1 MQLAP
6 HRILG
11 IQPDADLAAIR
22 SAFKR
27 LALQCHPDK
36 SGGDADR
43 FRAIAAAYEA
53 MASSIS
59 KNGGG
64 GSGKP
69 FDWANLFSTDLQE
82 EMTANQMMRKAC
94 LADDAHTVAKLLM
107 AVRDD
112 EGSCASFVNA
122 VDEAGL
128 TPLKYACMA
137 GSSECATLLIDSS
150 AAVDQTSSVGVTAL
164 FEACRAGQEGCV
176 RTLLERSASV
186 NHTNDTGHTPL
197 MFATIK
203 GCEAC
208 VRLLCAH
215 GAEREARTH
224 EKGITAAEYAR
235 KLKRPAELAAY
246 LDGTLER
253 LTSEGG
259 GGGGGG
265 EG

>member
-11 IQPDADLAAIR
+11 IQPDADLAAVR

-36 SGGDADR
+36 TGGDADR
-43 FRAIAAAYEA
+43 FRQLPPLTA

-94 LADDAHTVAKLLM
+94 LADDAHAVAKLLM

-128 TPLKYACMA
+128 TPPKYACMA

-164 FEACRAGQEGCV
+164 
-176 RTLLERSASV
+176 S
-186 NHTNDTGHTPL
+186 
-197 MFATIK
+197 
-203 GCEAC
+203 
-208 VRLLCAH
+208 
-215 GAEREARTH
+215 
-224 EKGITAAEYAR
+224 
-235 KLKRPAELAAY
+235 
-246 LDGTLER
+246 
-253 LTSEGG
+253 
-259 GGGGGG
+259 
-265 EG
+265 